1 MRIFV
6 LGVGATGSIVAQL
19 LSRQGHHVSC
29 GDRDPERARRFFGR
43 STSIPVHEVNA
54 RDVRHI
60 VKAARGTQLLI
71 NSCPAVLNKIAL
83 RAALRLRAD
92 YLDSAAHLTRT
103 PFRAE
108 QLRFDRQFRKNG
120 RAAVIT
126 AGVAPGLTN
135 LLVAGAT
142 DLLDSIDYVQIRL
155 YESTESDHPVSQ
167 WSAEVSFDEA
177 VSRPRLYRNGRFT
190 YGKRFAERE
199 VFQFPAPI
207 GRVSVVLAAQDEV
220 VTAPHVI
227 PMRQMDAKIGGSDID
242 RLRRWYRQG
251 KLRRSR
257 GIVAARFPRTP
268 TPGTVDRLIH
278 RGLLRNARFAAA
290 VVVTGVKAGRPMTVR
305 WDVTMPSLHTLY
317 RRGHRRSP
325 IAWATA
331 QMMALFVKH
340 FPKDLLGVHPPEE
353 WPAEVRRAILRD
365 AHARGMR
372 IVRRITRPAVRTS

>member
-6 LGVGATGSIVAQL
+6 LGVGATGSIVTQL

-29 GDRDPERARRFFGR
+29 GDRDPERARRFLGR
-43 STSIPVHEVNA
+43 STSIHVHEVNA

-60 VKAARGTQLLI
+60 VKAARGTQLLV
-71 NSCPAVLNKIAL
+71 NACPAVLNKIAL

-92 YLDSAAHLTRT
+92 YLDTAAHLTT
-103 PFRAE
+103 SPFRAE

-126 AGVAPGLTN
+126 AGAAPGLTN
-135 LLVAGAT
+135 LLIAGAT
-142 DLLDSIDYVQIRL
+142 DLLDSIDHVQVRL
-155 YESTESDHPVSQ
+155 YESTESDLPVSQ

-177 VSRPRLYRNGRFT
+177 VSRPRLYRNGRFVM
-190 YGKRFAERE
+190 GPRFGERE
-199 VFQFPAPI
+199 LFRFPAPI

-227 PMRQMDAKIGGSDID
+227 AMRQMDAKIGGSDID

-305 WDVTMPSLHTLY
+305 WDVTMPTLHTLY

-353 WPAEVRRAILRD
+353 WPAEERRAILRD